1 MEKVLKIIF
10 STVIVILS
18 FVLQLL
24 VIDNMSLFGV
34 RPNLFLISIIV
45 VCLNTDIYISTFFSF
60 IIGVIVDM
68 LFGAGGLF
76 TISYTIIGML
86 LGFVNEDYM
95 KENLLSISIL
105 TGISTI
111 LFELVQYIKSMI
123 VISKYVSIFF
133 FLKQLIISILLNVI
147 IVVIIC
153 FIFRKIM
160 KKIYKKQDKLYW

>member
-1 MEKVLKIIF
+1 MEKILKIIF
-10 STVIVILS
+10 STILIVLS
-18 FVLQLL
+18 FLLQLF

-45 VCLNTDIYISTFFSF
+45 VSLNTDIYISTVFSF

-76 TISYTIIGML
+76 TISYTIIGMI

-105 TGISTI
+105 TIISTT
-111 LFELVQYIKSMI
+111 LFELIQYVKSMI
-123 VISKYVSIFF
+123 VISKY
-133 FLKQLIISILLNVI
+133 ISILL
-147 IVVIIC
+147 
-153 FIFRKIM
+153 FT
-160 KKIYKKQDKLYW
+160 KQLVLSIL

>member
-10 STVIVILS
+10 STVIVVLS

-24 VIDNMSLFGV
+24 VIDNMNLFGV

-111 LFELVQYIKSMI
+111 Y
-123 VISKYVSIFF
+123 
-133 FLKQLIISILLNVI
+133 
-147 IVVIIC
+147 
-153 FIFRKIM
+153 KIYDSYF
-160 KKIYKKQDKLYW
+160 KIYKHFFLFKAINNKYTS

>member
-1 MEKVLKIIF
+1 MEKILKIIF
-10 STVIVILS
+10 STILIVLS
-18 FVLQLL
+18 FLLQLF

-45 VCLNTDIYISTFFSF
+45 VSLNTDIYISTVFSF

-76 TISYTIIGML
+76 TISYTIIGMI

-105 TGISTI
+105 TIISTT
-111 LFELVQYIKSMI
+111 LFELIQYVKSMI
-123 VISKYVSIFF
+123 VISKYISILLFT
-133 FLKQLIISILLNVI
+133 KQLVLSILLNVI
-147 IVVIIC
+147 IVVAIC
-153 FIFRKIM
+153 FIFKSKYR
-160 KKIYKKQDKLYW
+160 YC